1 MEKSAPVA
9 AAAPMD
15 PVGGPAAR
23 APFVEPAAEIR
34 NVLEA
39 RDPSVFHTQREA
51 SVIAILAFTPEPCHP
66 P

>member
-39 RDPSVFHTQREA
+39 RDPSVFHTQKRG
-51 SVIAILAFTPEPCHP
+51 FC
-66 P
+66 